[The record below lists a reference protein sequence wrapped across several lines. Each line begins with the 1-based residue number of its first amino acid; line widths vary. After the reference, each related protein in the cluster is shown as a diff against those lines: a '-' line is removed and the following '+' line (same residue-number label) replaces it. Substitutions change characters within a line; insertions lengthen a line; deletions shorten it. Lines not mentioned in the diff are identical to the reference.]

1 MLVTISVLPNSKTAR
16 KEAGQLIS
24 SFQALAFQERNDSS
38 NSPIYQAFKLMMY
51 SADVS
56 TTLVAFLLCLRRE
69 TALFF
74 RISIQLT
81 ISSSTRMQI
90 VRLSLTLAVNSSI
103 VVLDIRAESSLI
115 YQSSSSLSLKLW
127 FFLFRK
133 LILGCKKRDSEQILI
148 EIIYTLCSNITISKC
163 TCVAATT
170 FSTFSTWPG
179 KGTRPYLKT
188 GESSLATLNCQI
200 ALHTCQLPVA
210 LQVRFSP

>member
-74 RISIQLT
+74 RISI
-81 ISSSTRMQI
+81 
-90 VRLSLTLAVNSSI
+90 
-103 VVLDIRAESSLI
+103 
-115 YQSSSSLSLKLW
+115 
-127 FFLFRK
+127 
-133 LILGCKKRDSEQILI
+133 
-148 EIIYTLCSNITISKC
+148 
-163 TCVAATT
+163 
-170 FSTFSTWPG
+170 
-179 KGTRPYLKT
+179 
-188 GESSLATLNCQI
+188 
-200 ALHTCQLPVA
+200 
-210 LQVRFSP
+210 